1 MGHLGRRRRPN
12 FWNNIDRIDR
22 PLSIPFLI
30 SKSLRSSV
38 LTIGAAQQQFFDIK
52 KNSFQ
57 RNDDHLRMR
66 SEGREDLNCAAAI
79 GQILRSRSRF
89 LSGLLQLIPWIIL
102 PNLWRQSYQSMR
114 AHLSSAAASLHKIS
128 VWLNEGNP
136 WRKKMYFY
144 EQCSPQHVRILRN
157 GGVILV
163 IYTAG

>member
-1 MGHLGRRRRPN
+1 MGRLGRRRRPN

-52 KNSFQ
+52 KTLFSGTMIIWGWGAREGKTSTVLPRSARFSGRDQDFFLVFCNLFLGSFFP
-57 RNDDHLRMR
+57 
-66 SEGREDLNCAAAI
+66 I
-79 GQILRSRSRF
+79 
-89 LSGLLQLIPWIIL
+89 
-102 PNLWRQSYQSMR
+102 LWRQSYQSMR

-136 WRKKMYFY
+136 LRKKMYFY

>member
-30 SKSLRSSV
+30 SKSLRPKV

-52 KNSFQ
+52 TLFSGTMIIWGWGAREGKTSTV
-57 RNDDHLRMR
+57 LPR
-66 SEGREDLNCAAAI
+66 SARFSGRDC
-79 GQILRSRSRF
+79 QDF
-89 LSGLLQLIPWIIL
+89 FLLQLIPWIIL
-102 PNLWRQSYQSMR
+102 PKLWRQSYQSMG

>member
-22 PLSIPFLI
+22 PLSFSYIKVFAI
-30 SKSLRSSV
+30 QGFDDWSSPA
-38 LTIGAAQQQFFDIK
+38 TILWHK

-79 GQILRSRSRF
+79 GQILRSRSSSWF
-89 LSGLLQLIPWIIL
+89 LSGLLQLIPCIIL

-114 AHLSSAAASLHKIS
+114 AHLSRAAASLHKIS
-128 VWLNEGNP
+128 VWLNEGKP
-136 WRKKMYFY
+136 LRKKMYFY

>member
-22 PLSIPFLI
+22 PLSF
-30 SKSLRSSV
+30 SLRSSV

-52 KNSFQ
+52 KTLFSGTMIIWGWGAREGKTSTVLPRSARFSG
-57 RNDDHLRMR
+57 RDHRR
-66 SEGREDLNCAAAI
+66 DC
-79 GQILRSRSRF
+79 QDF
-89 LSGLLQLIPWIIL
+89 FFLQLIPWIIL

-144 EQCSPQHVRILRN
+144 AQCSPQHVRILRN

>member
-1 MGHLGRRRRPN
+1 MGHIGRRRRPN

-22 PLSIPFLI
+22 PLSFSYIKVFAIQCFDDWSSPATILWHKKTLFSGTMIIWGWGAREGKTSTVLP
-30 SKSLRSSV
+30 RSARFS
-38 LTIGAAQQQFFDIK
+38 GRDCQDFF
-52 KNSFQ
+52 
-57 RNDDHLRMR
+57 
-66 SEGREDLNCAAAI
+66 
-79 GQILRSRSRF
+79 
-89 LSGLLQLIPWIIL
+89 LLQLIPWIIL
-102 PNLWRQSYQSMR
+102 PKLWRQSYQSMR

-136 WRKKMYFY
+136 LRKKMYFY

>member
-1 MGHLGRRRRPN
+1 MGRLGRRRRPN

-52 KNSFQ
+52 KTLFSGTMIIWGWGA
-57 RNDDHLRMR
+57 REGKTSTVLPR
-66 SEGREDLNCAAAI
+66 SARFSGRDC
-79 GQILRSRSRF
+79 QDF
-89 LSGLLQLIPWIIL
+89 FLLQLIPWIIL

>member
-1 MGHLGRRRRPN
+1 MGRLGRRRRPN

-30 SKSLRSSV
+30 SKSLRPKV

-52 KNSFQ
+52 KTLFSGTMIIWGWGA
-57 RNDDHLRMR
+57 REGKTSTVLPR
-66 SEGREDLNCAAAI
+66 SARFSGRDC
-79 GQILRSRSRF
+79 QDF
-89 LSGLLQLIPWIIL
+89 FLLQLIPWIIL

-144 EQCSPQHVRILRN
+144 EQCSHQHVRILRN